1 MGRCAF
7 KPFSGSEA
15 AWTNDPSKSF
25 VTWVLKPC
33 CGELSVGDIGL
44 GGRGMKIVLAL
55 LQQSRVQALNAIYR
69 KRVLSGTEL
78 LFRPKY

>member
-1 MGRCAF
+1 MRVQAF
-7 KPFSGSEA
+7 LGQRSSMDQRSLQIVRNLDAK
-15 AWTNDPSKSF
+15 T
-25 VTWVLKPC
+25 LLR
-33 CGELSVGDIGL
+33 ELSVGDIGL

>member
-1 MGRCAF
+1 MDQRSLQIVRNLDA
-7 KPFSGSEA
+7 K
-15 AWTNDPSKSF
+15 T
-25 VTWVLKPC
+25 LLR
-33 CGELSVGDIGL
+33 ELSVGDIGL

>member
-1 MGRCAF
+1 MRVQAF
-7 KPFSGSEA
+7 LGQRRSMDQRSLQIVRNLDAK
-15 AWTNDPSKSF
+15 T
-25 VTWVLKPC
+25 LLR
-33 CGELSVGDIGL
+33 ELSVGDIGL

-78 LFRPKY
+78 LIRPKY

>member
-1 MGRCAF
+1 MRVQAF
-7 KPFSGSEA
+7 LGQRRSMDQRSLQIVRNLDAK
-15 AWTNDPSKSF
+15 T
-25 VTWVLKPC
+25 LLR
-33 CGELSVGDIGL
+33 ELSVGDIGL